1 VSSAGGQPD
10 RRLGLAGLVVALIVV
25 LAAAGAVGLLLARRP
40 ETAPIEIRPPA
51 PTATPLPTA
60 TPAPWRVYVTGAV
73 RHPGVVT
80 VAPAARVEDA
90 VRAAGGPADE
100 ADLERINL
108 AAPVYDGQHL
118 RVPAVGEEFSVTD
131 EGLASPGVARRVNIN
146 LATVAELDTL
156 PGIGEV
162 TAAKIVAYRQQHGP
176 FRTIEAIMDVSGI
189 GEAKFEAIKAL
200 ITVGP

>member
-1 VSSAGGQPD
+1 VSSASGQPD
-10 RRLGLAGLVVALIVV
+10 RRLGFAGLVVALVVV
-25 LAAAGAVGLLLARRP
+25 LATAGAVGLLLARRP
-40 ETAPIEIRPPA
+40 EMAPIEIRPPA

-73 RHPGVVT
+73 RRPGVVA
-80 VAPAARVEDA
+80 VAAGARVEDA

-108 AAPVYDGQHL
+108 AAPLFDGQHL
-118 RVPAVGEEFSVTD
+118 RVPAVGESLAVTD
-131 EGLASPGVARRVNIN
+131 EGDPSPGMARPININ
-146 LATVAELDTL
+146 SATLEELDTL

-162 TAAKIVAYRQQHGP
+162 TAAKIVDYRRQHGP
-176 FRTIEAIMDVSGI
+176 FRTIEQIMDVSGI
-189 GEAKFEAIKAL
+189 GEAKFEAIRAL